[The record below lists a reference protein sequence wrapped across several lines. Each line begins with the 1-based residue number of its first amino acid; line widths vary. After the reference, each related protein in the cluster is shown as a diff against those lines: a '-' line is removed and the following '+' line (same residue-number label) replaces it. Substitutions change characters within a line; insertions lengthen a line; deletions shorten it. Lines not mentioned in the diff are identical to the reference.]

1 MLFKCRSIER
11 RESLTYMLRRFMALL
26 VVVEFQQT
34 MLYRS
39 FLSSKFPARAGIPS
53 IVVGFFNTTA
63 YYYTVLRANS
73 FAFKIE
79 LYTEYFLLPGT
90 DSIGTGTH
98 NDSIMDFTP
107 DQSHHL
113 IKRKKK

>member
-1 MLFKCRSIER
+1 
-11 RESLTYMLRRFMALL
+11 
-26 VVVEFQQT
+26 

-39 FLSSKFPARAGIPS
+39 FSVVSKFPARAGIPP
-53 IVVGFFNTTA
+53 IVVDFFNTTA

-90 DSIGTGTH
+90 DSTGTH

>member
-1 MLFKCRSIER
+1 M
-11 RESLTYMLRRFMALL
+11 
-26 VVVEFQQT
+26 
-34 MLYRS
+34 
-39 FLSSKFPARAGIPS
+39 PS

-63 YYYTVLRANS
+63 YYYKVLRANS